1 LREINLAGHDFSE
14 LSAEVLKGGGLL
26 RFTARGFSMRPFILP
41 GDVLTIKPVDPRT
54 LDAGDVV
61 FYRSAQGRP
70 TAHRLVKKYIQGG
83 QLSLATRGDAVVGPP
98 ELLQATDVLGR
109 VEGIR
114 RGSKK
119 LNPRA
124 GLYSTWANLW
134 RRLHPL
140 GPYLLILSG
149 NLQKIL
155 LSLLTGMQ
163 ALKLYRILASR
174 LMAEKV
180 SYRLA
185 TADDSGALAWLYNYT
200 RFESLADSEKSFAD
214 HLYETQ
220 QYGYVP
226 VACLGKDIL
235 GGIMIRQFPGRPDMP
250 GWWIFGMFVRPRY
263 RGCGIGQCLL
273 ETALDFATK
282 QGVQEVNLELIDD
295 QKAALNLYKKMGFR
309 IVDSLPSRPGENST
323 VHPKSPQMVRMW
335 RSLDGD
341 KNTPRRFVGGQ

>member
-1 LREINLAGHDFSE
+1 LVNQRTDQKPLREINLAGHDFSE

-41 GDVLTIKPVDPRT
+41 GDVLTIEPVDPRT

-83 QLSLATRGDAVVGPP
+83 QLSLAARGDAVVGPP
-98 ELLQATDVLGR
+98 ELLQ
-109 VEGIR
+109 
-114 RGSKK
+114 
-119 LNPRA
+119 
-124 GLYSTWANLW
+124 ANLW

-140 GPYLLILSG
+140 GPYLLIRSG

-200 RFESLADSEKSFAD
+200 RFESLADSEKSYAD

-273 ETALDFATK
+273 ETALDLATK
-282 QGVQEVNLELIDD
+282 QGVQEVNLELNGD

-309 IVDSLPSRPGENST
+309 IVDPLPSRPGENST